1 MAALAY
7 ILLPVSGVIAY
18 FMGRTARMRLHG
30 LQAVVLGA
38 MWPAAL
44 YAGSAVSARVTQI
57 TWALGALVWLVLM
70 GAAAF
75 GRDLRLPLVGPT
87 LQRVAA
93 ASPKAH

>member
-1 MAALAY
+1 VAALAY
-7 ILLPVSGVIAY
+7 ILLPISGLIAY
-18 FMGRTARMRLHG
+18 FAGRTARMRLHG

-38 MWPAAL
+38 VWPVAL

-57 TWALGALVWLVLM
+57 TWALGALLWVVLM

-75 GRDLRLPLVGPT
+75 GRDLRLPLVGST

-93 ASPKAH
+93 VSPKGH

>member
-7 ILLPVSGVIAY
+7 ILLPVSGLIAY
-18 FMGRTARMRLHG
+18 FTGPTARIRFHG
-30 LQAVVLGA
+30 LQAVFLGA
-38 MWPAAL
+38 AWPVAL

-57 TWALGALVWLVLM
+57 TWALGALLWVVLM

-75 GRDLRLPLVGPT
+75 GKDVRVPLVGPT

-93 ASPKAH
+93 ASPKGH